1 MQVQIVQMPLVR
13 NLSDYVR
20 SFFICPLQASSF
32 IFVFCNTVGNKKV
45 PMTRFEEPL
54 VVIE

>member
-32 IFVFCNTVGNKKV
+32 IFVFCTTVGNKKV